1 MSIVIFNNDISTKQ
15 IVDLS
20 RSNHVVTLIL
30 SRGLEQ
36 DVLTSGVIQII
47 NEYNNTV
54 QGEFNGYTT
63 VYREFEDEP
72 LKIQLSDDGSVYVAP
87 PEPEPV
93 PDPEPYEP
101 TLEEVIYNKVA
112 EFNSIC
118 EYSIINGVDVEING
132 TMEHFS
138 YNEKDQSNID
148 DLTNAA
154 KETMMDQ
161 PYHADNG
168 SCKLYTPEQIITIYI
183 TEKMNK
189 THHTTYFNQMKMYIQ
204 TLEDKDIINGLS
216 YGDALTGQYLD
227 TYNLMMAQAK
237 KIVNKMIGVEETT
250 ATDESNTD
258 KKS

>member
-20 RSNHVVTLIL
+20 RSNHVITLIL

-47 NEYNNTV
+47 NEYNNTI

-72 LKIQLSDDGSVYVAP
+72 LKIQLSDDGSVYVVP
-87 PEPEPV
+87 PE
-93 PDPEPYEP
+93 PEPYEP
-101 TLEEVIYNKVA
+101 TLEEVIYNKIA

-118 EYSIINGVDVEING
+118 EYSIINGVDVKING
-132 TMEHFS
+132 TVEHFS

-148 DLTNAA
+148 DLTTAA

-204 TLEDKDIINGLS
+204 TLEDKDIINSLS
-216 YGDALTGQYLD
+216 YGDSLTGQYLD

-237 KIVNKMIGVEETT
+237 KIVNKMIGVEEEISE
-250 ATDESNTD
+250 TDD
-258 KKS
+258 KAKTV